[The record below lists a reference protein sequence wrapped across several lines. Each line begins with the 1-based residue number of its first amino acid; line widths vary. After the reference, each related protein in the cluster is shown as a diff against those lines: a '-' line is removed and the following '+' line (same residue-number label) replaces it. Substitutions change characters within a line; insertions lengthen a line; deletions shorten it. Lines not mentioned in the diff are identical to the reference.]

1 MQETHEDASNSDP
14 NDREADSLR
23 IFIAVQFPPQIMKG
37 VADVQERLQKGCRFV
52 GANPSW
58 VPTDTFHQTL
68 VFLGEQ
74 SKDCLDDVS
83 VAMQRAVDNVSI
95 GPIRLAVTGVEFFPS
110 ARDPRT
116 VSMALK
122 GEVAKLSDLQS
133 ALREELRLAG
143 FDIESRPFLPH
154 VTLARIKS
162 PKGFSGLKGIVD
174 GHRSVSAGKFEV
186 DRIELLES
194 VPAGSRRSYR
204 TLNAVMLSS
213 SRSPQ
218 EDQ

>member
-1 MQETHEDASNSDP
+1 MQEPEQWASRANS
-14 NDREADSLR
+14 ESESLR
-23 IFIAVQFPPQIMKG
+23 IFVAVQFPPQVMQG
-37 VADVQERLQKGCRFV
+37 VADVQERLKKGCRFV

-74 SKDCLDDVS
+74 SRSCLDDVAF
-83 VAMQRAVDNVSI
+83 AMQYAVDEVAA
-95 GPIRLAVTGVEFFPS
+95 GPIRLSVAGVEFFPS

-116 VSMALK
+116 VSMALS
-122 GEVAKLSDLQS
+122 GEVAKLSELQS
-133 ALREELRLAG
+133 ALAEELHRAG
-143 FDIESRPFLPH
+143 FHIESRPFLPH

-162 PKGFSGLKGIVD
+162 PKGLSGLKGIVA

-194 VPAGSRRSYR
+194 IPSEGKRTYR
-204 TLNAVMLSS
+204 TLATVML
-213 SRSPQ
+213 PANQ
-218 EDQ
+218 PPAENQ

>member
-1 MQETHEDASNSDP
+1 LQESDATSDP

-23 IFIAVQFPPQIMKG
+23 IFIAVQFPPQIMAG
-37 VADVQERLQKGCRFV
+37 VTNVQERLQKGCRFV

-74 SKDCLDDVS
+74 SRDCLDDVS
-83 VAMQRAVDNVSI
+83 LAMQRAVDRVSI

-116 VSMALK
+116 VAMALK
-122 GEVAKLSDLQS
+122 GEVGKLSQLQS

-143 FDIESRPFLPH
+143 FHIESRPFLPH

-194 VPAGSRRSYR
+194 VPSGSRRTYR
-204 TLNAVMLSS
+204 TLNAVMLPSTP
-213 SRSPQ
+213 PQ
-218 EDQ
+218 AEDQ